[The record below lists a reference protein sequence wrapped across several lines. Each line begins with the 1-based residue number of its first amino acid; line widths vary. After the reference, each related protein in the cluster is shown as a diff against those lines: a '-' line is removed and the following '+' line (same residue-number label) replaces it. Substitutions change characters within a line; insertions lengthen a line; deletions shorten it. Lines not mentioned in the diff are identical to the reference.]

1 MGNESTMDAMC
12 PIIDIKKEQRLAP
25 TFVNLKSN
33 TMKNT
38 MQRYGFFGNLQDI
51 LFIL

>member
-1 MGNESTMDAMC
+1 MGNESTMDAMS
-12 PIIDIKKEQRLAP
+12 P
-25 TFVNLKSN
+25 N